1 MYNPTHFA
9 ETDRAAQ
16 LALID
21 RHPFGTLMT
30 VSGGK
35 LSISTIPFLL
45 GADGASLIGHVARA
59 NPHWREFAAATDVA
73 VGFIGPHAYIS
84 PTWYSSPN
92 MVPTWNY
99 VAVEV
104 RGTIELLEDREARL
118 DVVDRLSARHEA
130 ALPQP
135 WRSAKMDPTL
145 RDKLLEAIVA
155 FRVSIT
161 SIDAKAKLGQNRK
174 PDDVRGAAAALRALS
189 TESAEA
195 RLAAL
200 MLDAIAPS

>member
-1 MYNPTHFA
+1 MYNPKHFA

-104 RGTIELLEDREARL
+104 RGTIELLEDRGARL

>member
-1 MYNPTHFA
+1 MYNPKHFA